1 MALVLSFLTYA
12 FVGGAIRLCL
22 PPLFPEISS
31 SLNLTKTQIGT
42 IWGMDPFAGFFVSL
56 WAGLLIDRF
65 GIRRTLSAV
74 CILAGVGGAL
84 RSLCSSFFCLSWT
97 MFFFGLFA
105 AMIPTMGPK
114 VVSTFFMGR
123 HLGSV
128 NGLMQLAMTGGAIL
142 GTLFS
147 ASVFSPLL
155 GGWRYVLVLYSLPP
169 IVIGL
174 FWLFMGRQMEE
185 AKGAFF
191 GVPMMEAL
199 PLVIRR
205 REVWAI
211 GIAMMGMQTAFVG
224 ITGYLP
230 TFLRDIGWRPI
241 YADSALSI
249 FTAISA
255 ASALPV
261 SLFSDRIG
269 SRKTVLIP
277 SLLLGS
283 ASMMCFP
290 LRHTLLLWILI
301 LLNGVLRGGL
311 FPLFVALIVEQKGI
325 GPRYAGTAVGT
336 ITSLGMLAGFL
347 SQPLGMYFA
356 GTFRGAG
363 AFVVWGV
370 ICFVS
375 LFALFLVEEEK

>member
-1 MALVLSFLTYA
+1 
-12 FVGGAIRLCL
+12 
-22 PPLFPEISS
+22 
-31 SLNLTKTQIGT
+31 
-42 IWGMDPFAGFFVSL
+42 
-56 WAGLLIDRF
+56 
-65 GIRRTLSAV
+65 
-74 CILAGVGGAL
+74 
-84 RSLCSSFFCLSWT
+84 
-97 MFFFGLFA
+97 
-105 AMIPTMGPK
+105 
-114 VVSTFFMGR
+114 
-123 HLGSV
+123 
-128 NGLMQLAMTGGAIL
+128 
-142 GTLFS
+142 
-147 ASVFSPLL
+147 
-155 GGWRYVLVLYSLPP
+155 
-169 IVIGL
+169 
-174 FWLFMGRQMEE
+174 MEE